1 MQNSAGQR
9 ERIMERGSSRQPCHP
24 SSSCTGQPVQR
35 VVSSVLQSKAKK
47 KAAMRRLPLFIFNRC
62 TLRYW
67 GHTYKHRRATLR
79 MMMGTHMCLAVD
91 MLHLFCL
98 FFFYIQ
104 GCVPPTCGIG
114 LPRKNAHEM
123 NRWIETSRCLLECV
137 QTLSR
142 TIANGAA
149 IIDESRPVQR
159 PRRPRRRKRLEST
172 YSHGDIQNTN
182 GPCIQPL
189 PTGYRV
195 CTRFATTQQTRERE
209 RVKGLMKITTWP
221 SGSHEQNG
229 GQRSKNPSYGMLPCP
244 AI

>member
-1 MQNSAGQR
+1 M
-9 ERIMERGSSRQPCHP
+9 
-24 SSSCTGQPVQR
+24 
-35 VVSSVLQSKAKK
+35 
-47 KAAMRRLPLFIFNRC
+47 
-62 TLRYW
+62 
-67 GHTYKHRRATLR
+67 
-79 MMMGTHMCLAVD
+79 
-91 MLHLFCL
+91 
-98 FFFYIQ
+98 
-104 GCVPPTCGIG
+104 PPTCGIG

>member
-35 VVSSVLQSKAKK
+35 VVSSVLQSKAKKKK

-98 FFFYIQ
+98 FFLHPGVRAPNLRHWLAPKECPRNEQVDRNIAM
-104 GCVPPTCGIG
+104 PP
-114 LPRKNAHEM
+114 
-123 NRWIETSRCLLECV
+123 
-137 QTLSR
+137 
-142 TIANGAA
+142 
-149 IIDESRPVQR
+149 
-159 PRRPRRRKRLEST
+159 
-172 YSHGDIQNTN
+172 
-182 GPCIQPL
+182 
-189 PTGYRV
+189 RV
-195 CTRFATTQQTRERE
+195 CSDLISDHRQWR
-209 RVKGLMKITTWP
+209 
-221 SGSHEQNG
+221 SHY
-229 GQRSKNPSYGMLPCP
+229 R
-244 AI
+244 

>member
-1 MQNSAGQR
+1 M
-9 ERIMERGSSRQPCHP
+9 
-24 SSSCTGQPVQR
+24 
-35 VVSSVLQSKAKK
+35 
-47 KAAMRRLPLFIFNRC
+47 
-62 TLRYW
+62 
-67 GHTYKHRRATLR
+67 
-79 MMMGTHMCLAVD
+79 
-91 MLHLFCL
+91 
-98 FFFYIQ
+98 
-104 GCVPPTCGIG
+104 PPTCGIG

-195 CTRFATTQQTRERE
+195 CTRFSTTQQTRERE
-209 RVKGLMKITTWP
+209 SERINENNHM
-221 SGSHEQNG
+221 
-229 GQRSKNPSYGMLPCP
+229 
-244 AI
+244 AIWVARTKWRAAIKKSFLWDAPLSCYLNSPRQ